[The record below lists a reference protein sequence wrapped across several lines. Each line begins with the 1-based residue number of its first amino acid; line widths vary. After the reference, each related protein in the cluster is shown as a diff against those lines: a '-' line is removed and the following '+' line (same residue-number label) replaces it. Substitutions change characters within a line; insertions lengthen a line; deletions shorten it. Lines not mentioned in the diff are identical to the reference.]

1 NSVSFALGLFTVHF
15 CCYKEKFISLYCRL
29 SAVIELDSLKT
40 QQSLREAI
48 SDSEVAAAKQRHQQ
62 VIDYIQKAH
71 TSVKLIHRLSC
82 TFSPFFTEAL
92 QYARY
97 KQPAA
102 GLPIKKLV
110 DLSEEHSQKKI
121 SSTSSHLDCLPSPP
135 PSPEAR
141 IQRRKAVSD
150 SQPCSDEEG
159 CSEVFLPTDSDYD
172 SSDALSPRE
181 LDLIYSSSHDIS
193 QQAGSGLGGS
203 APDVLQVHDMKPC
216 LTLKEGLT
224 ECSAFDTNAECC
236 TEYMSN
242 LTMSG
247 LTSKS
252 IDKSSSSKQPLSFLG
267 KKKLGKHQH
276 YNYFSRH
283 HRWLRVHSETQ
294 SGSLSEGVYTQH
306 LMRSSDL
313 SQEPTSSEQLKIPID
328 GSRSTFLPHASSL
341 PEDGKGKYE
350 ESRQN
355 VHRIHVEP
363 YKTTFLGEEGKS
375 WAMSTQSVEHRD
387 VHNAMQQ
394 ITGPDDELGSAVSEV
409 FSSTL

>member
-1 NSVSFALGLFTVHF
+1 NNVSFALGLFTVHF
-15 CCYKEKFISLYCRL
+15 CCYKEKFLSLYCRL

-62 VIDYIQKAH
+62 VMDYIQQ
-71 TSVKLIHRLSC
+71 IDEIWREMRWI
-82 TFSPFFTEAL
+82 TEAL

-181 LDLIYSSSHDIS
+181 LDLLYSSSHDIS

-203 APDVLQVHDMKPC
+203 APDVLQIHDMKPC
-216 LTLKEGLT
+216 LTLKEGVT
-224 ECSAFDTNAECC
+224 ECGTCEANTECC
-236 TEYMSN
+236 TESVSN
-242 LTMSG
+242 LTLAG
-247 LTSKS
+247 LTSRS
-252 IDKSSSSKQPLSFLG
+252 TDKSSSSKQPLGFLG

-276 YNYFSRH
+276 YNYFSRQ
-283 HRWLRVHSETQ
+283 HRWMRVHSETQ
-294 SGSLSEGVYTQH
+294 AGSLSEGVYTQH
-306 LMRSSDL
+306 LIRSSDL
-313 SQEPTSSEQLKIPID
+313 SPEPTSREQLKIPLD
-328 GSRSTFLPHASSL
+328 GTQSTFLPHASSL

-350 ESRQN
+350 ESRPDI
-355 VHRIHVEP
+355 HRIQVEP
-363 YKTTFLGEEGKS
+363 YKTFLDEEGKS
-375 WAMSTQSVEHRD
+375 WAMSTQSVEDRD
-387 VHNAMQQ
+387 VHSAMQQ
-394 ITGPDDELGSAVSEV
+394 RTGPDDQAGSALSEV

>member
-1 NSVSFALGLFTVHF
+1 NDASFALGLFTVHF

-62 VIDYIQKAH
+62 VTDYIQ
-71 TSVKLIHRLSC
+71 VMQIDEIWREMRWI
-82 TFSPFFTEAL
+82 TEAL

-121 SSTSSHLDCLPSPP
+121 SSTSSHLDSLPSPP
-135 PSPEAR
+135 PSPEVR

-224 ECSAFDTNAECC
+224 ECSAFDTNTESC
-236 TEYMSN
+236 TESMSN

-252 IDKSSSSKQPLSFLG
+252 IDKSSSSKPPLSFLG

-276 YNYFSRH
+276 YSYFSRH

-306 LMRSSDL
+306 FMRSSDL

-328 GSRSTFLPHASSL
+328 GSRGTFLPHASSL

-363 YKTTFLGEEGKS
+363 YKTTVLDEEGKS
-375 WAMSTQSVEHRD
+375 WSTRTQSVEHS
-387 VHNAMQQ
+387 AMQQ
-394 ITGPDDELGSAVSEV
+394 IMGADNQLGSAVSEV

>member
-1 NSVSFALGLFTVHF
+1 LPFFHF

-62 VIDYIQKAH
+62 VIDYIQQ
-71 TSVKLIHRLSC
+71 IDEIWREMRWI
-82 TFSPFFTEAL
+82 TEAL

-102 GLPIKKLV
+102 GLPIKKFV
-110 DLSEEHSQKKI
+110 DLSEERCQKKI
-121 SSTSSHLDCLPSPP
+121 SSSSSHLDCLPSPP

-181 LDLIYSSSHDIS
+181 LDLIYSSSQDIS
-193 QQAGSGLGGS
+193 QQASSGLGGS
-203 APDVLQVHDMKPC
+203 APDVLQAHDMKPC

-224 ECSAFDTNAECC
+224 ERSAFDTNAECR
-236 TEYMSN
+236 TEDMSN
-242 LTMSG
+242 LTVSG
-247 LTSKS
+247 LTLKS
-252 IDKSSSSKQPLSFLG
+252 IDKSSSSKQALSFLG
-267 KKKLGKHQH
+267 KKKLGKHHH

-306 LMRSSDL
+306 LMRPSDL
-313 SQEPTSSEQLKIPID
+313 SQEPISTEQLKIPTD

-350 ESRQN
+350 ESRQT
-355 VHRIHVEP
+355 VHQIHVEP
-363 YKTTFLGEEGKS
+363 YKTFLDEESKS
-375 WAMSTQSVEHRD
+375 WAMSTQSVEHGD
-387 VHNAMQQ
+387 VHSAMQQ
-394 ITGPDDELGSAVSEV
+394 QMGPDDQSGSAVSEV

>member
-1 NSVSFALGLFTVHF
+1 
-15 CCYKEKFISLYCRL
+15 
-29 SAVIELDSLKT
+29 
-40 QQSLREAI
+40 
-48 SDSEVAAAKQRHQQ
+48 
-62 VIDYIQKAH
+62 
-71 TSVKLIHRLSC
+71 
-82 TFSPFFTEAL
+82 
-92 QYARY
+92 
-97 KQPAA
+97 
-102 GLPIKKLV
+102 
-110 DLSEEHSQKKI
+110 
-121 SSTSSHLDCLPSPP
+121 
-135 PSPEAR
+135 
-141 IQRRKAVSD
+141 
-150 SQPCSDEEG
+150 
-159 CSEVFLPTDSDYD
+159 
-172 SSDALSPRE
+172 
-181 LDLIYSSSHDIS
+181 
-193 QQAGSGLGGS
+193 
-203 APDVLQVHDMKPC
+203 MKPC

-224 ECSAFDTNAECC
+224 EHSAFDANADCC
-236 TEYMSN
+236 TEHMGN
-242 LTMSG
+242 LTISR

-252 IDKSSSSKQPLSFLG
+252 IDKSPSSKQPLSFLG

-283 HRWLRVHSETQ
+283 HLWLRVHSETQ

-306 LMRSSDL
+306 LMTSSDL
-313 SQEPTSSEQLKIPID
+313 TQEPTSSEQLNTPFN

-394 ITGPDDELGSAVSEV
+394 IRGSDDQSCSAVSEV

>member
-1 NSVSFALGLFTVHF
+1 SFALGLFTVHF

-29 SAVIELDSLKT
+29 SAVIELDSLKS

-62 VIDYIQKAH
+62 VTDYIQQ
-71 TSVKLIHRLSC
+71 IDEIWREMRWI
-82 TFSPFFTEAL
+82 TEAL

-102 GLPIKKLV
+102 GLPIQKLV
-110 DLSEEHSQKKI
+110 DLSEEHSQKKM

-135 PSPEAR
+135 PSPEAT
-141 IQRRKAVSD
+141 IQRRKAVND

-181 LDLIYSSSHDIS
+181 LDLVYSSSQDIS
-193 QQAGSGLGGS
+193 QQASSGLGGS
-203 APDVLQVHDMKPC
+203 APDVLQAHDMRPC
-216 LTLKEGLT
+216 LALQGGLT
-224 ECSAFDTNAECC
+224 ECSAFDTSAECC
-236 TEYMSN
+236 TESMSN
-242 LTMSG
+242 LTMS
-247 LTSKS
+247 SKS
-252 IDKSSSSKQPLSFLG
+252 TDKSSSSKQPLSFLG

-276 YNYFSRH
+276 YNYFGRQ
-283 HRWLRVHSETQ
+283 HRWLRVHGETQ

-306 LMRSSDL
+306 LMTSSDL
-313 SQEPTSSEQLKIPID
+313 SQEPTSSEQLKIPSD
-328 GSRSTFLPHASSL
+328 GSRSTLVPHASSL
-341 PEDGKGKYE
+341 PKDGKGKCE
-350 ESRQN
+350 EPRQN
-355 VHRIHVEP
+355 VHSIHVEA
-363 YKTTFLGEEGKS
+363 YETTFPDEKGKS
-375 WAMSTQSVEHRD
+375 WAMSTESVEHTH

-394 ITGPDDELGSAVSEV
+394 TTGPEEQSGSAVPEV

>member
-1 NSVSFALGLFTVHF
+1 NNVSFELGLFTVHF

-62 VIDYIQKAH
+62 VMDYIQQ
-71 TSVKLIHRLSC
+71 IDEIWREMRWI
-82 TFSPFFTEAL
+82 TEAL

-97 KQPAA
+97 KQPTA

-135 PSPEAR
+135 PSPEPR

-224 ECSAFDTNAECC
+224 ECSAFDINDEYC
-236 TEYMSN
+236 TEYMNN

-328 GSRSTFLPHASSL
+328 GSQSTSLPHASSL
-341 PEDGKGKYE
+341 PEGGKGKYE

-375 WAMSTQSVEHRD
+375 WAMSTQPVEHKT

-394 ITGPDDELGSAVSEV
+394 IMGPDDQSGSAVSEV